1 MSILGTQ
8 ERPLRVAVVGSG
20 PSGFFAA
27 DHLLKS
33 LVVCEVNLFERL
45 PVPFGLVRGGVAPD
59 HPKIRTVTK
68 VFERTA
74 AHPRFA
80 FFGNVEIGRD
90 LSLEELRRFHDA
102 VILAYGAEA
111 DQRMGIPGEDLPGSH
126 TATEFVGWYNAHP
139 DFRDARFDLS
149 KETAVIVGAGNVA
162 LDVARILCL
171 PPEALA
177 ATDIAGHA
185 LDALAESRVRDVV
198 LLVRR
203 GPAQVKFT
211 LSELKEIGDIP
222 GCQPVVDPAELA
234 LNPESAEEINT
245 PELARILEILG
256 EFAARPAD
264 PAARRRIHFRFLAGP
279 HALEG
284 EGEVERI
291 VLERNRLAGPAF
303 HQKPWATGETF
314 ALDCGLVFRSIGYRG
329 LPLPGAPF
337 HEKGGVVPN
346 TLGCVEDNGRTVP
359 GLYAAG
365 WIKRGPTGV
374 IGTNKADSLE
384 TVKSVLTDTAGLAPC
399 PEPDTE
405 ALRALLRARG
415 VRAVSFDD
423 WRVIDAAEQARGA
436 VLGKPRE
443 RFTRVAEML
452 AALDN
457 AARAGGDTA

>member
-80 FFGNVEIGRD
+80 FFGNVEVGRD
-90 LSLEELRRFHDA
+90 LSLDELRRFHDA

-111 DQRMGIPGEDLPGSH
+111 DQRMDIPGEDLPGSH

-185 LDALAESRVRDVV
+185 LAALAESRVRNVV

-211 LSELKEIGDIP
+211 LSELKEIGEIP
-222 GCQPVVDPAELA
+222 GCQPVVDPAELERRRSEWKMPDM
-234 LNPESAEEINT
+234 PENAIKT
-245 PELARILEILG
+245 GVLAR
-256 EFAARPAD
+256 
-264 PAARRRIHFRFLAGP
+264 
-279 HALEG
+279 
-284 EGEVERI
+284 
-291 VLERNRLAGPAF
+291 
-303 HQKPWATGETF
+303 
-314 ALDCGLVFRSIGYRG
+314 YR
-329 LPLPGAPF
+329 
-337 HEKGGVVPN
+337 
-346 TLGCVEDNGRTVP
+346 
-359 GLYAAG
+359 
-365 WIKRGPTGV
+365 
-374 IGTNKADSLE
+374 
-384 TVKSVLTDTAGLAPC
+384 KSVTSASMGSV
-399 PEPDTE
+399 
-405 ALRALLRARG
+405 LR
-415 VRAVSFDD
+415 
-423 WRVIDAAEQARGA
+423 
-436 VLGKPRE
+436 
-443 RFTRVAEML
+443 
-452 AALDN
+452 
-457 AARAGGDTA
+457 